1 MGSPHTMSAGT
12 TLTVS
17 RASCQTERME
27 DEELV
32 CRLNLWRMELFKY
45 TEFAR
50 QQCHAVATTLS
61 PPVVSRHTQ
70 AALGTPRHQSD
81 TSRPDWEKKER
92 VRHNIPH
99 RHYRLGIG
107 VTLNVAEWM
116 VLDCCLYVLRDEE
129 QVYTRIDRM
138 GNLNHQVTT

>member
-17 RASCQTERME
+17 RA
-27 DEELV
+27 
-32 CRLNLWRMELFKY
+32 
-45 TEFAR
+45 
-50 QQCHAVATTLS
+50 
-61 PPVVSRHTQ
+61 
-70 AALGTPRHQSD
+70 
-81 TSRPDWEKKER
+81 SRPDWEKKER

-129 QVYTRIDRM
+129 QVYLPCRALGTFFL
-138 GNLNHQVTT
+138 GTHQSAHT